1 MASYKG
7 KTCVID
13 EVDDNPIHISDQ
25 ADENLIREYS
35 FSLIGK
41 ILNPQNQNWGMSE
54 KITACDLVN
63 GRFLFNFYSEED
75 LNAVLSLG
83 PFHHNDCMFVLGNL
97 SDISK
102 PLEFTRMLQTRNRK
116 DFIIKLHYDMLFK
129 HCSLCGLMTH
139 EAEDCLKMTV
149 PAPVVNGRETVFD
162 RIKVAN
168 TIPIER
174 SLHNN
179 QGGSSKDSSKRILEG
194 SSSMSYNDRSSY
206 QGRQNPNPLIP
217 QISQSSKANILIE
230 ATPQTIDSNVTFRS
244 IWALYEDDPVE
255 EDEIQE
261 DLAGNE
267 FMVVKEDDLLVEYLM
282 QMDDQSNNRLARLNV
297 PHETLQPNMILM
309 IKTKPEG
316 DEADSGQKYLAR
328 SVARSL
334 FQVDTS
340 KASVESET
348 KKYLN
353 YSEERSS
360 GCQTSAPLSSMKT
373 LSWNCRGIGNIST
386 VQCLTEKNHGLERL
400 TRFATTR
407 DDPWFMILILDCGML
422 EISCT
427 GNQLSWAGKRPNG
440 YVQCRLDRSLGN
452 EDWHEKFRIIV

>member
-13 EVDDNPIHISDQ
+13 EEDDDPIHISDQ

-41 ILNPQNQNWGMSE
+41 ILNPQNQNWGISE

-83 PFHHNDCMFVLGNL
+83 PVHHNDCMFVLNL
-97 SDISK
+97 QGICDKLGKVETIDAPKGKLKNREDI
-102 PLEFTRMLQTRNRK
+102 
-116 DFIIKLHYDMLFK
+116 IIKLHYDMLFK

-149 PAPVVNGRETVFD
+149 PAPVVNGRETMFD

-206 QGRQNPNPLIP
+206 QGRVQQSSHSSRDQRSFNSRGNRYKSYYYVCKDSNAGQHGINERDLKEKTSQPLKIGSDSAKASGSGSGTGVSSGVACMAVKKNPNPLIP

-230 ATPQTIDSNVTFRS
+230 ATPQIINSNITFR
-244 IWALYEDDPVE
+244 
-255 EDEIQE
+255 
-261 DLAGNE
+261 
-267 FMVVKEDDLLVEYLM
+267 
-282 QMDDQSNNRLARLNV
+282 
-297 PHETLQPNMILM
+297 
-309 IKTKPEG
+309 
-316 DEADSGQKYLAR
+316 
-328 SVARSL
+328 
-334 FQVDTS
+334 
-340 KASVESET
+340 
-348 KKYLN
+348 
-353 YSEERSS
+353 
-360 GCQTSAPLSSMKT
+360 
-373 LSWNCRGIGNIST
+373 
-386 VQCLTEKNHGLERL
+386 KNHGLERL

-407 DDPWFMILILDCGML
+407 DNPWFMICYFNKIRGH
-422 EISCT
+422 
-427 GNQLSWAGKRPNG
+427 
-440 YVQCRLDRSLGN
+440 
-452 EDWHEKFRIIV
+452 HEKEGGK